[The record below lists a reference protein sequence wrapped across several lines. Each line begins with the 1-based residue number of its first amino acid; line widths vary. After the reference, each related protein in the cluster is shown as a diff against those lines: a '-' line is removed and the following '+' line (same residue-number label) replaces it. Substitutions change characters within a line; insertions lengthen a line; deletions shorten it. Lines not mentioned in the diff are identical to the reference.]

1 MYKRQRLL
9 HLALEEF
16 GRDALVMYFARGH
29 YRQPLAF
36 SPEALE
42 EAGRAVER
50 LRELGRRLDPDGPDP
65 QGLDDFAERFFDHL
79 ADDFNTPAALGVL
92 FEWVSEANRRL
103 DGGEP
108 LGPGRLP
115 EMLHA
120 LGMEGVLETGEVAPP
135 EAQALLEEREA
146 ARTAKDFARADELRD
161 ALAAA
166 GYEVRDTPEG
176 PKLRRL
182 P

>member
-1 MYKRQRLL
+1 M
-9 HLALEEF
+9 
-16 GRDALVMYFARGH
+16 
-29 YRQPLAF
+29 
-36 SPEALE
+36 
-42 EAGRAVER
+42 
-50 LRELGRRLDPDGPDP
+50 
-65 QGLDDFAERFFDHL
+65 
-79 ADDFNTPAALGVL
+79 GVL

-103 DGGEP
+103 DEGEQ
-108 LGPGRLP
+108 LGPGRLR

-120 LGMEGVLETGEVAPP
+120 LGLEEVLETGEEVPP
-135 EAQALLEEREA
+135 EAHALMEEREA

-166 GYEVRDTPEG
+166 GYEVRDTSEG

>member
-1 MYKRQRLL
+1 
-9 HLALEEF
+9 
-16 GRDALVMYFARGH
+16 
-29 YRQPLAF
+29 
-36 SPEALE
+36 
-42 EAGRAVER
+42 
-50 LRELGRRLDPDGPDP
+50 
-65 QGLDDFAERFFDHL
+65 
-79 ADDFNTPAALGVL
+79 
-92 FEWVSEANRRL
+92 
-103 DGGEP
+103 
-108 LGPGRLP
+108 
-115 EMLHA
+115 
-120 LGMEGVLETGEVAPP
+120 MEGVLETGDEAPP